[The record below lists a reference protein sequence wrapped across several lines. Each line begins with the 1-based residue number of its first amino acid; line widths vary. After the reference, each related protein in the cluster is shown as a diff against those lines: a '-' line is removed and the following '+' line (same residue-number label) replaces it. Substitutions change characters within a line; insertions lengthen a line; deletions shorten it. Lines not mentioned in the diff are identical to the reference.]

1 MLNFGF
7 SIPRAGSDKSTAWE
21 DAGIRSSSAARPSTW
36 SRPSGRSRR
45 SQRRWDQRPVDLTWR
60 RQDRIGKGELSG
72 LSSHEHNR
80 RTSASH
86 GPISSSPSGG
96 YRMQAMPYQWD
107 QWAKAGPAVA
117 SMTSTTSC
125 MTRHSSWW
133 RLAGCWATERRHH
146 RVDGVVPSYGY
157 RPRRRAQDVIAEL
170 RFLDTP
176 TRNYQALILVGPW
189 TTQAP
194 RMPQPPTLT
203 AICSMSRFFRE
214 ATAPI

>member
-1 MLNFGF
+1 MGRRGYPLELRRKALNLVEAERAIAEVAKALG
-7 SIPRAGSDKSTAWE
+7 SAPSRSHLAPPGPHRQGRTVRPEQPRAQPANLGEPW
-21 DAGIRSSSAARPSTW
+21 P
-36 SRPSGRSRR
+36 
-45 SQRRWDQRPVDLTWR
+45 DL
-60 RQDRIGKGELSG
+60 QQ
-72 LSSHEHNR
+72 
-80 RTSASH
+80 
-86 GPISSSPSGG
+86 PSGG
-96 YRMQAMPYQWD
+96 YRMQAMPY

-133 RLAGCWATERRHH
+133 RLAGCWATERRHR

>member
-45 SQRRWDQRPVDLTWR
+45 SPRRWDQRPVDLTWR

-125 MTRHSSWW
+125 MTRLSSSW
-133 RLAGCWATERRHH
+133 RGAGC
-146 RVDGVVPSYGY
+146 G
-157 RPRRRAQDVIAEL
+157 
-170 RFLDTP
+170 P
-176 TRNYQALILVGPW
+176 TRVHEPPVSMGSLRALS
-189 TTQAP
+189 AP
-194 RMPQPPTLT
+194 GW
-203 AICSMSRFFRE
+203 E
-214 ATAPI
+214 AAWPGANCAQGWPV